1 MPVYQYACQ
10 DCGHAFEKRLRMAQ
24 AGEPQVCPSCQSQ
37 QTRKRI
43 GAIAVGGASVTAPT
57 MAAPPVKSPF
67 S

>member
-10 DCGHAFEKRLRMAQ
+10 DCGHAFEKQLRMMQ
-24 AGEPQVCPSCQSQ
+24 AGEPQACPSCQSG

-43 GAIAVGGASVTAPT
+43 GAIAVGNSSTAAQT
-57 MAAPPVKSPF
+57 VAAPPARSPF